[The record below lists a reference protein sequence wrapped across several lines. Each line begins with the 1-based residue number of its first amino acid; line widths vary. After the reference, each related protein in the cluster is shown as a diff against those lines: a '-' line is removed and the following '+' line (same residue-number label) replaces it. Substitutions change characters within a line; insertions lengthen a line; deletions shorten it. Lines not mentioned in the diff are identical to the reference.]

1 MTTETTTKAALRP
14 LMAEDADTVA
24 AIFHD
29 GVLNGTAPHY
39 SEEERQAWAGPRP
52 DPERW
57 RDRIGG
63 AVGLMAEID
72 GEPVGYM
79 TLVMP
84 GCIDLAFVR
93 AAHAGQ
99 GIGGALLEALTGI
112 ARAGGASELTA
123 DVSLAARPFFERHG
137 FSVVREQTVVRRGV
151 ALRNIAMR
159 KPLRDGAPRA

>member
-24 AIFHD
+24 AIFYD
-29 GVLNGTAPHY
+29 GVLHGTAPHY

-84 GCIDLAFVR
+84 GCI
-93 AAHAGQ
+93 
-99 GIGGALLEALTGI
+99 GARLEALS
-112 ARAGGASELTA
+112 GGVGGLGLG
-123 DVSLAARPFFERHG
+123 VCCCGWLA
-137 FSVVREQTVVRRGV
+137 
-151 ALRNIAMR
+151 
-159 KPLRDGAPRA
+159 